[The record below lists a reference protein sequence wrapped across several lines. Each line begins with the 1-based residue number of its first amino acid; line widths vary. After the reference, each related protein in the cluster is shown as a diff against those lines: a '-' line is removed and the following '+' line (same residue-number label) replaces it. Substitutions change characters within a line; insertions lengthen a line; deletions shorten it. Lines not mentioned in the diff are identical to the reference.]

1 MSQKDLYDILGVNR
15 SAGGDEIKK
24 RYRDL
29 ARKYHPDRNDSP
41 SAEARFKEI
50 SAAFA
55 VLGDASKRKTYDEFG
70 ADGLRE
76 GFDPE
81 AARNYQRWSGQFGGF
96 GGAGPNMGFGSG
108 LGGFGDLEDL
118 LGSLFGG
125 GMGGFGS
132 QPSRASRPGRNVE
145 RRVTLSLRQ
154 AAEGGEL
161 PLAELGGQI
170 KLPPGVFEGQK
181 LRLSGRGEVGPT
193 GRGDLLLHIAIT
205 TPLGFE
211 RRGKDLHIDVP
222 LTPLQA
228 FSGSS
233 VAVPTPE
240 GSLMNIKVPSGSQGG
255 RRLRIRNRGML
266 VGKGDRGDL
275 FFHLHVRIPEGD
287 DPRIQALLQELEH
300 FYDNEDPAS
309 EKSAS

>member
-1 MSQKDLYDILGVNR
+1 MSQKDLYEILGVNR
-15 SAGGDEIKK
+15 SADADQIKK
-24 RYRDL
+24 RYREL

-55 VLGDASKRKTYDEFG
+55 VLGDTTKRRTYDEFG

-81 AARNYQRWSGQFGGF
+81 AARNYQRWSGQFGG
-96 GGAGPNMGFGSG
+96 GGPNMGFGGG

-118 LGSLFGG
+118 LGNLFGG
-125 GMGGFGS
+125 GMGGFG
-132 QPSRASRPGRNVE
+132 QPPSRPGRNVE

-170 KLPPGVFEGQK
+170 KLPPGTFEGQK
-181 LRLSGRGEVGPT
+181 LRLSGRGEMGPR
-193 GRGDLLLHIAIT
+193 GRGDLLLHISIT
-205 TPLGFE
+205 TPPGFE

-228 FSGSS
+228 YGGSS
-233 VAVPTPE
+233 VEVPTPE
-240 GSLMNIKVPSGSQGG
+240 GSLMQIKVPAGSQGG
-255 RRLRIRNRGML
+255 RRLRIKKRGML
-266 VGKGDRGDL
+266 TGKAERGDL
-275 FFHLHVRIPEGD
+275 FFHLQVRLPEGE
-287 DPRIQALLQELEH
+287 DPRIQELLQELES
-300 FYDNEDPAS
+300 FYET
-309 EKSAS
+309 EKAGGTATA